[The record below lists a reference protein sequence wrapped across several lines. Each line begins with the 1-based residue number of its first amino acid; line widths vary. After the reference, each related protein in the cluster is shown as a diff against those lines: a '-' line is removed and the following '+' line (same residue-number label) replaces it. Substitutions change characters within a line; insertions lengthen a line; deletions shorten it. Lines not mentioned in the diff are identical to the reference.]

1 MVISIAVHHFIINAM
16 ISEKCCSLVL
26 LSRYEHIGTCKA
38 VRKIKKEHNVHVIEN
53 LGDSCVLFTGS
64 RTKTYGV
71 RLFRKNFDCLWE
83 SGRVC
88 GVDGKNYRSACH
100 AARL

>member
-1 MVISIAVHHFIINAM
+1 MTT
-16 ISEKCCSLVL
+16 EKCCLLVYQDMNISAHL
-26 LSRYEHIGTCKA
+26 KRYAKN
-38 VRKIKKEHNVHVIEN
+38 KKENNVHVNEN

>member
-1 MVISIAVHHFIINAM
+1 MLFTG
-16 ISEKCCSLVL
+16 
-26 LSRYEHIGTCKA
+26 LSRYEHTGTCKA
-38 VRKIKKEHNVHVIEN
+38 VRKNKKKYNVHVIEN
-53 LGDSCVLFTGS
+53 LGDSCILFTGS